1 MRKPGKRSGPR
12 RRPRLLFPW
21 RWIAA
26 HQSAGRGG
34 VLPWLLL
41 EALVETWGRP
51 SASLVGLPP
60 LPPSSFFSAGFE
72 KNVRRLLWRDM
83 AAAAG
88 ENEAPQPRRRGERF
102 YASPPPSRWLSNAR
116 NLRPRPVSSE
126 GPSQRSSGLRKNP
139 PFALLGGSVSW
150 LQPERETLPVTVS
163 VAVREWKD
171 SFRSREPRRMSP
183 SGLGII
189 SLIGSTVL

>member
-1 MRKPGKRSGPR
+1 MGKSGKRSGPS

-21 RWIAA
+21 RWITA
-26 HQSAGRGG
+26 HQSAGTAG
-34 VLPWLLL
+34 VLPWLL
-41 EALVETWGRP
+41 EALAETWGRP
-51 SASLVGLPP
+51 SASLVGLP

-83 AAAAG
+83 AAAG
-88 ENEAPQPRRRGERF
+88 ENEAPQPRRRDERF

-139 PFALLGGSVSW
+139 PFALFGNSVPW

-163 VAVREWKD
+163 LAVREWKD
-171 SFRSREPRRMSP
+171 SFRNREPRRMSP